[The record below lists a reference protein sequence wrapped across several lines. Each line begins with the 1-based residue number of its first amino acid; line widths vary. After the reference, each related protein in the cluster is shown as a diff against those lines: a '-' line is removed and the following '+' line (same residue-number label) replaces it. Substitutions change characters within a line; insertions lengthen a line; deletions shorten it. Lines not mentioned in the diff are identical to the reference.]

1 MTGEVHLG
9 EVMKTHIA
17 LALVTFCAAL
27 TPAIVRA
34 DSQDDQQACMS
45 DALSVCSEFI
55 PDRDRVGSCLAAN
68 RSRISPACQQAIKR
82 FTPQTATRSKHIKA
96 AAR

>member
-1 MTGEVHLG
+1 
-9 EVMKTHIA
+9 MKTHIA
-17 LALVTFCAAL
+17 LALVTFCVAL
-27 TPAIVRA
+27 TPAIVKA
-34 DSQDDQQACMS
+34 DAQDDQQACMG

-55 PDRDRVGSCLAAN
+55 PDRDRVGSCLFAN

-82 FTPQTATRSKHIKA
+82 FNPQTTARSPASAHNKHIKA

>member
-17 LALVTFCAAL
+17 LALVAFCVAL
-27 TPAIVRA
+27 IPAIVRA
-34 DSQDDQQACMS
+34 DSQDDQQACMA

-55 PDRDRVGSCLAAN
+55 PDRDRVGSCLVAN